1 MSHTYSSL
9 IVHCVFATKLR
20 RILIPSDL
28 KKRVWPY
35 MAGIARQNKFKALA
49 AGGMQD
55 HAHILLSL
63 PTTMNVAKAVQLIKG
78 GSSKWINDHLP
89 SRSFDWQDG
98 YSAFTIGISQLENT
112 VRYIDTQEER
122 HRKLSF
128 DDELLR
134 MLKRHGIT
142 PVCGAGLKS
151 RCVPAVPCGD
161 SVAAIPF
168 PAVETAGYYDPSCFA
183 GLPTVSR
190 SSPKGERV

>member
-1 MSHTYSSL
+1 
-9 IVHCVFATKLR
+9 
-20 RILIPSDL
+20 
-28 KKRVWPY
+28 

-49 AGGMQD
+49 AGGTQD

-128 DDELLR
+128 DDELSR

-142 PVCGAGLKS
+142 PYSA
-151 RCVPAVPCGD
+151 RD
-161 SVAAIPF
+161 
-168 PAVETAGYYDPSCFA
+168 
-183 GLPTVSR
+183 
-190 SSPKGERV
+190 

>member
-1 MSHTYSSL
+1 MSHTHSSL
-9 IVHCVFATKLR
+9 LVHCVFATKLR

-49 AGGMQD
+49 AGGMDD

-63 PTTMNVAKAVQLIKG
+63 PTTMNIAKAVQLIKG

-98 YSAFTIGISQLENT
+98 YAAFTIGISQLEDII
-112 VRYIDTQEER
+112 RYIDTQEEH

-128 DDELLR
+128 DDECSSRPLRGLRTANLL
-134 MLKRHGIT
+134 
-142 PVCGAGLKS
+142 S
-151 RCVPAVPCGD
+151 R
-161 SVAAIPF
+161 
-168 PAVETAGYYDPSCFA
+168 
-183 GLPTVSR
+183 R
-190 SSPKGERV
+190 